1 MNILLIGFRYYE
13 IEEIQ
18 DRLQYEFPQLKI
30 DFAISVRDSWY
41 RLKISSYDLI
51 ILDTTSSESDD
62 LITHQ
67 EVFIKS
73 DGVPVILVTAREEVE
88 GLSHLNSKQPRLTL
102 VKEKNYI
109 EKIITMLKDG
119 DKTSDELE
127 LHQHLQFK
135 ENIQRPWQYFNASI
149 NIIKDPLFIVN
160 NKFKIVEMNG
170 AFLEKYKLSQK
181 EVMGKFCYQVIH
193 RICEPC
199 NEQSWTCPLREV
211 LRLGVPYRSS
221 LNNSHSTHSNKLKTT
236 INATPIKNEIN
247 QTDQVIIAFHKETSP
262 PQSETNSL
270 FDRSLLELMLS
281 GLSDGLLFCN
291 SENKILILNQA
302 AESILGLPKA
312 KLIGKSIVE
321 LPLGDGANW
330 LIEILKGLEANM
342 RFNSL
347 AFRIRLN
354 DQFVQIRFA
363 PIFGGEN
370 HYIGG
375 FLYLTEV
382 DETSKV
388 EEDKNLFILNDKI
401 LNVLHLTSPKIIAE
415 G

>member
-30 DFAISVRDSWY
+30 DFAISERDSWY
-41 RLKISSYDLI
+41 RLKISTYDLI
-51 ILDTTSSESDD
+51 ILDTTSSESDS

-67 EVFIKS
+67 EVFIRS
-73 DGVPVILVTAREEVE
+73 EGTPLILVAAREEVE
-88 GLSHLNSKQPRLTL
+88 RLSRLNSKQPRLTL

-109 EKIITMLKDG
+109 AKIITMLKDG
-119 DKTSDELE
+119 DKTSDELA
-127 LHQHLQFK
+127 LHHHLQLK
-135 ENIQRPWQYFNASI
+135 ENIQRTWQYFNASI

-160 NKFKIVEMNG
+160 NKFQIVEMNS
-170 AFLEKYKLSQK
+170 AFLEKYQLTQK
-181 EVMGKFCYQVIH
+181 EVIGKFCYQVIH
-193 RICEPC
+193 RIFEPC
-199 NEQSWTCPLREV
+199 DEQNWTCPLKEV

-221 LNNSHSTHSNKLKTT
+221 LNKPNATHSDKSKTT
-236 INATPIKNEIN
+236 INAIPIKNQIN
-247 QTDQVIIAFHKETSP
+247 QTDQVIITFHNETSTA
-262 PQSETNSL
+262 QSETNSL

-312 KLIGKSIVE
+312 KLIGKSLIE

-330 LIEILKGLEANM
+330 LIEIVKGLETNM

-347 AFRIRLN
+347 AFKTRLN
-354 DQFVQIRFA
+354 DQFIQIRFA
-363 PIFGGEN
+363 PIFGREN
-370 HYIGG
+370 YYMGG

-388 EEDKNLFILNDKI
+388 EEDKSLFILNDKI
-401 LNVLHLTSPKIIAE
+401 FNVLHLTSPKIIAE